1 MNTFIKITFVLCLS
15 FMGFL
20 CAFSQSLDDQSFYKR
35 AIDGDTE
42 AMHVLGYEYKEENNL
57 DSAIFWLTKA
67 AEKGHVYSQSLL
79 ATIYEEQESPNYEQA
94 LFWYLKAAKQG
105 YNWAQY
111 RVGHF
116 YLHGLGTDTNDKK
129 AEKWLKKAV
138 EIGGC
143 YGLPQ
148 YDYGKYYA
156 KGTKAKEWLLKSNE
170 EGFSEAL
177 TEIGRKYEM
186 GLFEQNFDSAYY
198 YYYSAAK
205 QDNANGIFHLSVYYS
220 QGDCCKQSF
229 KDALELY
236 KKAENLNSTDLLLY
250 KTLNNRIEMNN
261 PIGYDSI
268 QSCFLIKNDA
278 SFYWYRDV
286 AFNDNA
292 ESKYYLFSCYLN
304 GIYGVRQDADEA
316 AYWLGQAAN
325 SDILEAQVILAQ
337 LYEEKGDLQ
346 DARYWYQ
353 RGLGSKK
360 YMITETSDDEF
371 QNLKNECKLALQR
384 YK

>member
-1 MNTFIKITFVLCLS
+1 MNTFTKISFFFFFF

-20 CAFSQSLDDQSFYKR
+20 CAFPQSLDNQSLYKR

-42 AMHVLGYEYKEENNL
+42 AMHILGYNYKEENII
-57 DSAIFWLTKA
+57 DSATFWLTKA
-67 AEKGHVYSQSLL
+67 AEKDYVYSQSLL
-79 ATIYEEQESPNYEQA
+79 GEILEEQETPNYEQA

-116 YLHGLGTDTNDKK
+116 YLHGLGTDADDKK
-129 AEKWLKKAV
+129 AEVWLEKASKT
-138 EIGGC
+138 GSC

-148 YDYGKYYA
+148 YEYGKYYA
-156 KGTKAKEWLLKSNE
+156 KGIKAKEWLLKSSE

-177 TEIGRKYEM
+177 TEIGRKYDS
-186 GLFEQNFDSAYY
+186 GFFEQNPDSAYY

-205 QDNANGIFHLSVYYS
+205 KNNANGIFKLSVCYS
-220 QGDCCKQSF
+220 NGECCKQSY

-236 KKAENLNSTDLLLY
+236 QIAEKLNSTDLLLY
-250 KTLNNRIEMNN
+250 KTLNNSFNMNDAVE
-261 PIGYDSI
+261 YDSI
-268 QSCFLIKNDA
+268 KSCFLYKDNA

-292 ESKYYLFSCYLN
+292 ESKYRLFSCYQN
-304 GIYGVRQDADEA
+304 GIYGVKQDADEA

-325 SDILEAQVILAQ
+325 SDILEAQVALGQ
-337 LYEEKGDLQ
+337 LYEEEGNFQ
-346 DARYWYQ
+346 NAQYWYQ
-353 RGLGSKK
+353 RGYNCNG
-360 YMITETSDDEF
+360 YMTTETSDDDF
-371 QNLKNECKLALQR
+371 QVLKNKCKLALEK